1 MCRSSLWDD
10 FACRWTGFNSPL
22 RQFFSFIFSP
32 FWLFCFYFLTISFT
46 YWHVFLYSCIL
57 LALYG
62 FARCC
67 DKRISSLTLK
77 RTNSLRV
84 ERLQRGI
91 NKKFSSISIQS
102 NHSGNKSLIN
112 RCVIGCLPFTWANR
126 SCSVHGLGKWYA
138 KFRTVKFRPG
148 FAFKHCTNQFH

>member
-1 MCRSSLWDD
+1 MCRSNLCDD

-22 RQFFSFIFSP
+22 RQFFLSFFPFLAVLFLLFNYIFYLLACFPLFMHTAGP
-32 FWLFCFYFLTISFT
+32 FTASRGVVIN
-46 YWHVFLYSCIL
+46 VFLY
-57 LALYG
+57 
-62 FARCC
+62 
-67 DKRISSLTLK
+67 SLTLK

-91 NKKFSSISIQS
+91 NKKFCSNSVQS

-112 RCVIGCLPFTWANR
+112 RCVIGCFPFTWANR
-126 SCSVHGLGKWYA
+126 SVHGLGKWYT
-138 KFRTVKFRPG
+138 KFRTGKFRPG